1 MHIGT
6 RFAIL
11 IFIIMHAFD
20 VSLFWFIFRGAQNPW
35 VSWFAIFCAEYLIV
49 VLGAVFLVALAR
61 ERNRKK
67 QMYLF
72 LFAVAGEVLARGFI
86 AEAFYFIYN
95 RARPFVELSVTTLVH
110 HAPTASFP
118 SGHATFSFFLAF
130 ALFLYNKK
138 WGWAATIMAILVAW
152 GRVAVGVHWPS
163 DVIGG
168 AVIAGLVFWA
178 MVKWLPREKKGET
191 PVLSEHA
198 SI

>member
-1 MHIGT
+1 MHV
-6 RFAIL
+6 
-11 IFIIMHAFD
+11 FD
-20 VSLFWFIFRGAQNPW
+20 ISFFWFIFRGAQNPW
-35 VSWFAIFCAEYLIV
+35 VSWFAIFCAQYLIY
-49 VLGAVFLVALAR
+49 VLGVVFLIALAR

-67 QMYLF
+67 QIYLL
-72 LFAVAGEVLARGFI
+72 LFGVAGEVLARGFI
-86 AEAFYFIYN
+86 AEALYFIYN

-138 WGWAATIMAILVAW
+138 WGWAGMVMALLIAW

-168 AVIAGLVFWA
+168 ALIAGLVFWG
-178 MVKWLPREKKGET
+178 MVKFFPMEREKEES
-191 PVLSEHA
+191 VDRS
-198 SI
+198 